1 MEKQNKN
8 LVSIINY
15 IEYLFEKLE
24 SKINHPVNVINSVD
38 NLFDKLEAMEPA
50 NIRNTN
56 ETQTDN
62 TDTKAYDPSLM
73 VSFYEFQLR
82 QLDDIIDNGIK
93 YFKHQLLEKQKTINI
108 ENSNAFVNNIFQY
121 YYDFKNRIYCF
132 DATKLLI
139 NNFIQNEIDNIKPI
153 DHVEEYP
160 VVNKKHTLST
170 VDDDKLSRIRQ
181 QKREYYLRNKN
192 KFSEYKKE
200 NNENIKEYQKYYR
213 NKNKLK

>member
-1 MEKQNKN
+1 M
-8 LVSIINY
+8 
-15 IEYLFEKLE
+15 
-24 SKINHPVNVINSVD
+24 NVINSVD

-56 ETQTDN
+56 ETQTEN
-62 TDTKAYDPSLM
+62 NDTKVYDPSLM

-108 ENSNAFVNNIFQY
+108 ENSNAFVNNIFKY
-121 YYDFKNRIYCF
+121 YYDFKNRINCF

-153 DHVEEYP
+153 ESLALWNYVPNHVEEYP

-170 VDDDKLSRIRQ
+170 VDDDKLNRIRQ

-192 KFSEYKKE
+192 KFREYQKQ
-200 NNENIKEYQKYYR
+200 NNENIK
-213 NKNKLK
+213 